1 MVTILLSTR
10 GIWKNFHIL
19 YILEKP
25 RISPLIFFFFIIFYC
40 RCLCSVTRVAGKGSS
55 AVEYLIQV
63 FFKHLDSHGVENK
76 QVCELKIFTIVSNFY
91 FTVLVIFMVLIMFVL
106 YTIKIGIIG

>member
-1 MVTILLSTR
+1 M
-10 GIWKNFHIL
+10 
-19 YILEKP
+19 
-25 RISPLIFFFFIIFYC
+25 
-40 RCLCSVTRVAGKGSS
+40 TRVAGKGSS